1 MRNDLSIGIIG
12 AGNMGSAIIRGIIAD
27 YPKDKIMIND
37 IDKSKLK
44 IIQDE
49 TGIVIS
55 ESIDK
60 VIDLSDLLI
69 LAVKPDITVNISAKL
84 KNYPGII
91 ISIAAGISI
100 NTIKANA
107 GGDKKIVRAMPNA
120 PVNVKAGMTVM
131 SHTNNLSVEEI
142 DFIKSFF
149 SAVGEVLVMDEK
161 FMNAVTAISGSG
173 PAYLFTFLQAMADG
187 AVKLGIPRSESLI
200 LASQTILGSIKIFL
214 DKKEN
219 PISLRDKIT
228 SPGGTTIEALNILE
242 RAGFS
247 GIIMDAIEAA
257 AKKSKELDNYANS
270 TASKSI

>member
-1 MRNDLSIGIIG
+1 MRNDLNIGMIG
-12 AGNMGSAIIRGIIAD
+12 AGNMGSALIRGIITD
-27 YPKDKIMIND
+27 YPKNKIMIND
-37 IDKSKLK
+37 IDQSKLK
-44 IIQDE
+44 IIQAE
-49 TGIVIS
+49 TGVETS
-55 ESIDK
+55 ESIEE
-60 VIDLSDLLI
+60 VINFSDLLI
-69 LAVKPDITVNISAKL
+69 LAVKPDITVKISAAL
-84 KNYPGII
+84 KNYSGII

-100 NTIKANA
+100 HTIRVNA
-107 GGDKKIVRAMPNA
+107 GEDKKIVRAMPNA

-142 DFIKSFF
+142 NITKSFF

-187 AVKLGIPRSESLI
+187 GVKLGIPRQESLV

-219 PISLRDKIT
+219 PITLREKIT
-228 SPGGTTIEALNILE
+228 SPGGTTVEALYVLE

-247 GIIMDAIEAA
+247 GIIIDAIEAA
-257 AKKSKELDNYANS
+257 SKKSKELGNYANNA
-270 TASKSI
+270 TDKSI